1 MTVTVTIP
9 KMLAALVK
17 GERTVAVDGGSVR
30 QVLDELFA
38 VHPELRVHVLD
49 ETGTVRP
56 HVSCFHNDRTVES
69 LDEAVADGDTVLIL
83 QAVSGGNR

>member
-9 KMLAALVK
+9 KMLAELVK
-17 GERTVAVDGGSVR
+17 SERSITVEGGSVR
-30 QVLDELFA
+30 EVLDGLFA

-56 HVSCFHNDRTVES
+56 HVSCFHNDRAVGS
-69 LDEAVADGDTVLIL
+69 LDESVADGDTVLIL
-83 QAVSGGNR
+83 QAVSGGAR